1 MISKLDKNTDRLAR
15 HARVRKKIGGTA
27 ERPRF
32 DVYRS
37 NMHIYVQVIDDVA
50 GKTLAAASTV
60 EKEIGKMVEGKSKT
74 EAAKIVGAEAAKRAI
89 AAGITEVVFDRGGYI
104 YTGRVAAVADG
115 ARGDISA
122 KKVFLRSLM
131 NRTNPKIR
139 ICERL
144 LKKLKSQDCRI
155 KKASLTLNKQ
165 PVPI

>member
-74 EAAKIVGAEAAKRAI
+74 EAAKIVGAEVAKRAL

-115 ARGDISA
+115 AREAG
-122 KKVFLRSLM
+122 
-131 NRTNPKIR
+131 
-139 ICERL
+139 
-144 LKKLKSQDCRI
+144 LKF
-155 KKASLTLNKQ
+155 
-165 PVPI
+165 

>member
-27 ERPRF
+27 ARPRF

-115 ARGDISA
+115 AREAG
-122 KKVFLRSLM
+122 
-131 NRTNPKIR
+131 
-139 ICERL
+139 
-144 LKKLKSQDCRI
+144 LKF
-155 KKASLTLNKQ
+155 
-165 PVPI
+165 

>member
-74 EAAKIVGAEAAKRAI
+74 EAAKNARSPQASPKWFS
-89 AAGITEVVFDRGGYI
+89 T
-104 YTGRVAAVADG
+104 VAVTSIPEESQ
-115 ARGDISA
+115 R
-122 KKVFLRSLM
+122 LR
-131 NRTNPKIR
+131 TAQEKP
-139 ICERL
+139 
-144 LKKLKSQDCRI
+144 
-155 KKASLTLNKQ
+155 A
-165 PVPI
+165 

>member
-60 EKEIGKMVEGKSKT
+60 EKEIGKMVKGKSKT

-115 ARGDISA
+115 AREAG
-122 KKVFLRSLM
+122 
-131 NRTNPKIR
+131 
-139 ICERL
+139 
-144 LKKLKSQDCRI
+144 LKF
-155 KKASLTLNKQ
+155 
-165 PVPI
+165 

>member
-15 HARVRKKIGGTA
+15 HERVRQKIGGTA

-115 ARGDISA
+115 AREAG
-122 KKVFLRSLM
+122 
-131 NRTNPKIR
+131 
-139 ICERL
+139 
-144 LKKLKSQDCRI
+144 LKF
-155 KKASLTLNKQ
+155 
-165 PVPI
+165 

>member
-60 EKEIGKMVEGKSKT
+60 EKEIGKLVEGKSKT

-115 ARGDISA
+115 AREAG
-122 KKVFLRSLM
+122 
-131 NRTNPKIR
+131 
-139 ICERL
+139 
-144 LKKLKSQDCRI
+144 LKF
-155 KKASLTLNKQ
+155 
-165 PVPI
+165 